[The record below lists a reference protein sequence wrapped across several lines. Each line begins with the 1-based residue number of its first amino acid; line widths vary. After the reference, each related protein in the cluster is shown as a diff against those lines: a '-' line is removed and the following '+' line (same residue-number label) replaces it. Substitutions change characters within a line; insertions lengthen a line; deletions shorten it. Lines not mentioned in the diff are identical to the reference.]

1 MKLRELWGIPI
12 PGTEKA
18 VGLKKVTRD
27 YMGKVRTF
35 YEPVGNKINEKKK
48 KGDLYTDDN
57 PKDTI
62 KKLGY
67 KDVSTARAS
76 VSRIRKSGRSH
87 AHKIQAAVSMEQRAK
102 AAGKSGPAAIYRK
115 FINSMKKK
123 TKAKNK
129 KK

>member
-1 MKLRELWGIPI
+1 MKLKELFGIVGIPMDHTAG
-12 PGTEKA
+12 PQ
-18 VGLKKVTRD
+18 GLKKVTKD
-27 YMGKVRTF
+27 YMGKKRTF
-35 YEPVGNKINEKKK
+35 YEPKGKKFNEKKK

-87 AHKIQAAVSMEQRAK
+87 AHKIQAAVSMGQRAK
-102 AAGKSGPAAIYRK
+102 AAGKSKEAAVFRRY
-115 FINSMKKK
+115 IN
-123 TKAKNK
+123 ANK
-129 KK
+129 KGKK

>member
-48 KGDLYTDDN
+48 RDLYTDDN

-102 AAGKSGPAAIYRK
+102 AAGKSKEAAVFRRY
-115 FINSMKKK
+115 IN
-123 TKAKNK
+123 ANK
-129 KK
+129 KGKK

>member
-1 MKLRELWGIPI
+1 M
-12 PGTEKA
+12 
-18 VGLKKVTRD
+18 
-27 YMGKVRTF
+27 
-35 YEPVGNKINEKKK
+35 N
-48 KGDLYTDDN
+48 LYTDDN

-102 AAGKSGPAAIYRK
+102 AAGKASAAAIYRAY
-115 FINSMKKK
+115 INKMKKK
-123 TKAKNK
+123 TKEMKS
-129 KK
+129 

>member
-18 VGLKKVTRD
+18 VGLKKVSKEL
-27 YMGKVRTF
+27 MGKIRTY

-67 KDVSTARAS
+67 KNVSVARAS
-76 VSRIRKSGRSH
+76 VSRIRNSGRSH

-102 AAGKSGPAAIYRK
+102 AAGKSKEAAVFRRY
-115 FINSMKKK
+115 IN
-123 TKAKNK
+123 ANK
-129 KK
+129 KGKK

>member
-18 VGLKKVTRD
+18 VGLKKVSKEL
-27 YMGKVRTF
+27 MGKVRTY

-102 AAGKSGPAAIYRK
+102 AAGKSKEAAVFRRY
-115 FINSMKKK
+115 IN
-123 TKAKNK
+123 ANK
-129 KK
+129 KRKK

>member
-1 MKLRELWGIPI
+1 MKLKELFGIVGIPMDHTAG
-12 PGTEKA
+12 PQ
-18 VGLKKVTRD
+18 GLKKVTKD
-27 YMGKVRTF
+27 YMGKKRTF

-76 VSRIRKSGRSH
+76 VSRIRRSGRSH

-102 AAGKSGPAAIYRK
+102 AAGKSKEAAVFRRY
-115 FINSMKKK
+115 IN
-123 TKAKNK
+123 ANK
-129 KK
+129 KGKK

>member
-18 VGLKKVTRD
+18 VGLKLVTKN
-27 YMGKVRTF
+27 YMGKKRTF

-102 AAGKSGPAAIYRK
+102 AAGKSKEAAVFRRY
-115 FINSMKKK
+115 IN
-123 TKAKNK
+123 ANK
-129 KK
+129 KGKK

>member
-27 YMGKVRTF
+27 YKGKVRTF

-102 AAGKSGPAAIYRK
+102 AAGKSKEAAVFRRY
-115 FINSMKKK
+115 IN
-123 TKAKNK
+123 ANK
-129 KK
+129 KGKK

>member
-1 MKLRELWGIPI
+1 MKLRELFGIVGIPMDHTAG
-12 PGTEKA
+12 PQ
-18 VGLKKVTRD
+18 GLKKVTKD
-27 YMGKVRTF
+27 YMGKKRTF
-35 YEPVGNKINEKKK
+35 YEPKGKKFNEKKK
-48 KGDLYTDDN
+48 KVDLYTDDN

-102 AAGKSGPAAIYRK
+102 AAGKSKEAAVFRRY
-115 FINSMKKK
+115 IN
-123 TKAKNK
+123 ANK
-129 KK
+129 KGKK

>member
-18 VGLKKVTRD
+18 VGLKKVSKEL
-27 YMGKVRTF
+27 MGKIRTY

-102 AAGKSGPAAIYRK
+102 AAGKSKEAAVFRRY
-115 FINSMKKK
+115 IN
-123 TKAKNK
+123 ANK
-129 KK
+129 KGKK

>member
-1 MKLRELWGIPI
+1 MNFGVYL
-12 PGTEKA
+12 
-18 VGLKKVTRD
+18 
-27 YMGKVRTF
+27 Y

-67 KDVSTARAS
+67 KNVSTARAS
-76 VSRIRKSGRSH
+76 VSRIRNSGRSH

-102 AAGKSGPAAIYRK
+102 AAGKSKEAAVFRRY
-115 FINSMKKK
+115 IN
-123 TKAKNK
+123 ANK
-129 KK
+129 KGKK

>member
-18 VGLKKVTRD
+18 VGLKKVSKEL
-27 YMGKVRTF
+27 MGKVRTY
-35 YEPVGNKINEKKK
+35 YEPVGKKINEKKK

-67 KDVSTARAS
+67 KNVSVAKAS
-76 VSRIRKSGRSH
+76 VSKIRNSGRSH

-102 AAGKSGPAAIYRK
+102 AAGKSKEAAVFRRY
-115 FINSMKKK
+115 IN
-123 TKAKNK
+123 ANK
-129 KK
+129 KGKK

>member
-1 MKLRELWGIPI
+1 MC
-12 PGTEKA
+12 
-18 VGLKKVTRD
+18 
-27 YMGKVRTF
+27 KVRTF

-67 KDVSTARAS
+67 KDVSPARAS

-102 AAGKSGPAAIYRK
+102 AAGKSKEAAVFRRY
-115 FINSMKKK
+115 IN
-123 TKAKNK
+123 ANK
-129 KK
+129 KGKK

>member
-18 VGLKKVTRD
+18 VGLKKVSKEF
-27 YMGKVRTF
+27 MGKVRTY

-67 KDVSTARAS
+67 KNVSVARAS

-102 AAGKSGPAAIYRK
+102 AAGKSKEAAVFRRY
-115 FINSMKKK
+115 IN
-123 TKAKNK
+123 ANK
-129 KK
+129 KGKK

>member
-1 MKLRELWGIPI
+1 MKVRELWGIPI

-35 YEPVGNKINEKKK
+35 YEPVGNKINEKK

-102 AAGKSGPAAIYRK
+102 AAGKSKEAAVFRRY
-115 FINSMKKK
+115 IN
-123 TKAKNK
+123 ANK
-129 KK
+129 KGKK

>member
-1 MKLRELWGIPI
+1 MNLRELWGIPI

-18 VGLKKVTRD
+18 VGLKKVSKEL
-27 YMGKVRTF
+27 MGKVRTY

-67 KDVSTARAS
+67 KNVSVARAS
-76 VSRIRKSGRSH
+76 VSKIRNSGRSH

-102 AAGKSGPAAIYRK
+102 AAGKSKEAAVFRRY
-115 FINSMKKK
+115 IN
-123 TKAKNK
+123 ANK
-129 KK
+129 KGKK

>member
-18 VGLKKVTRD
+18 VGLKKVTKD
-27 YMGKVRTF
+27 FMGQVRT
-35 YEPVGNKINEKKK
+35 YSEPVGNKINEKKK

-67 KDVSTARAS
+67 KNVSTARAS
-76 VSRIRKSGRSH
+76 VSRIRNSGRSH

-102 AAGKSGPAAIYRK
+102 AAGKSKEAAVFRRY
-115 FINSMKKK
+115 IN
-123 TKAKNK
+123 ANK
-129 KK
+129 KGKK

>member
-35 YEPVGNKINEKKK
+35 YEPVGNKINEKK

-102 AAGKSGPAAIYRK
+102 AAGKSKEAAVFRRY
-115 FINSMKKK
+115 IN
-123 TKAKNK
+123 ANK
-129 KK
+129 KGKK

>member
-27 YMGKVRTF
+27 YMGKKRTF
-35 YEPVGNKINEKKK
+35 YEPKGKKFNEKKK

-102 AAGKSGPAAIYRK
+102 AAGKRKEAAVFRRY
-115 FINSMKKK
+115 IN
-123 TKAKNK
+123 ANK
-129 KK
+129 KGKK

>member
-18 VGLKKVTRD
+18 VGLRKVSKEL
-27 YMGKVRTF
+27 MGKVRTY

-102 AAGKSGPAAIYRK
+102 AAGKSKEAAVFRRY
-115 FINSMKKK
+115 IN
-123 TKAKNK
+123 ANK
-129 KK
+129 KGKK

>member
-18 VGLKKVTRD
+18 VGLKKVSIEL
-27 YMGKVRTF
+27 MGKVRTY

-67 KDVSTARAS
+67 KNVSVARAS
-76 VSRIRKSGRSH
+76 VSKIRNSGRSH

-102 AAGKSGPAAIYRK
+102 AAGKSKEAAVFRRY
-115 FINSMKKK
+115 IN
-123 TKAKNK
+123 ANK
-129 KK
+129 KGKK

>member
-18 VGLKKVTRD
+18 VGLKLVTKN
-27 YMGKVRTF
+27 YMGKKRTF

-76 VSRIRKSGRSH
+76 ISRIRKYIPLLF
-87 AHKIQAAVSMEQRAK
+87 AHKNSRAPPPFPSQAHFFLSC
-102 AAGKSGPAAIYRK
+102 
-115 FINSMKKK
+115 
-123 TKAKNK
+123 
-129 KK
+129 

>member
-18 VGLKKVTRD
+18 VGLKKVSKEL
-27 YMGKVRTF
+27 MGKVRTY

-67 KDVSTARAS
+67 KNVSVARAS
-76 VSRIRKSGRSH
+76 VSKIRNSGRSH

-102 AAGKSGPAAIYRK
+102 AAGKSKEAAVFRRY
-115 FINSMKKK
+115 IN
-123 TKAKNK
+123 ANK
-129 KK
+129 KGKK

>member
-18 VGLKKVTRD
+18 VGLKKVSKEL
-27 YMGKVRTF
+27 MGKVRTY

-67 KDVSTARAS
+67 KNVSVARAS
-76 VSRIRKSGRSH
+76 VSRIRNSGRSH

-102 AAGKSGPAAIYRK
+102 AAGKSKEAAVFRRY
-115 FINSMKKK
+115 IN
-123 TKAKNK
+123 ANK
-129 KK
+129 KGKK